1 MNVSLDG
8 EAHVGNGLATGID
21 VLGLDGGGAGAAVL
35 AEAGLVPEP
44 ADADAGGEGGGEVGR
59 VADVVLLAAILE
71 LDALP
76 FIDDA
81 GNDGQDDLIAGELDG
96 IYVRFVQY
104 LIIQKF
110 ISIEEVPLITI
121 YNISVI
127 IFVFESLFTQIVIYH
142 DSHSIF

>member
-8 EAHVGNGLATGID
+8 ETHVGNGLTTGID
-21 VLGLDGGGAGAAVL
+21 VLGLDGGGASAAVL

-44 ADADAGGEGGGEVGR
+44 ADADGGGEGGGEVGR

-71 LDALP
+71 LNALP

-81 GNDGQDDLIAGELDG
+81 GNAGQDDLIAGELNG
-96 IYVRFVQY
+96 IYVGFMQY

-121 YNISVI
+121 YDISFI
-127 IFVFESLFTQIVIYH
+127 IFIFECFFTQIIIYH